1 MKYIVFRYTDCD
13 AVYAVPRSDTAELSE
28 IETLMEDYPGR
39 MVKMG
44 TLETE
49 ENLPQW
55 WRIFFAKRRPDRPSP
70 VIELL
75 KCRNAD
81 IVFG

>member
-1 MKYIVFRYTDCD
+1 MKGVVLLFSGFILGI
-13 AVYAVPRSDTAELSE
+13 AVPETDTVELSE
-28 IETLMEDYPGR
+28 IDTLMEDYPGR

-55 WRIFFAKRRPDRPSP
+55 WRIFLAKRRPDRPSP
-70 VIELL
+70 VIERL
-75 KCRNAD
+75 KRRNID
-81 IVFG
+81 VFEE

>member
-13 AVYAVPRSDTAELSE
+13 AVYAVPRSDTAELAE

-75 KCRNAD
+75 KRRNID
-81 IVFG
+81 VFGE